1 MHSSSGAPPA
11 DVSPAGAV
19 TADAPLADASPAPA
33 SSVGAPSAG
42 TPLRRGN
49 FITRHWRGELPL
61 WVSYWVIGFGGTFA
75 ARLAILAVENGLPRT
90 PIGTEAV
97 YFAEFVVTWV
107 IALSVAVW
115 QVVGTWRSAT
125 RNAAARRAAGR
136 RPVWATLAKAVMV
149 VSVVATAVQVLRAG
163 VPQAIDVYEAV
174 ILGDP
179 DLPVFDI
186 RVMRQGREAEFNGG
200 IRLGA
205 AEALRETLDRNPNL
219 EVLHLTSI
227 GGRFVEAEKM
237 YALVRARG
245 LNTYVP
251 WNCESACT
259 LVLAAGRQRWVDPDA
274 TIGFHGPSFGAF
286 DQLAA
291 EEGTREWRRSL
302 VDAGYEPAFVDR
314 GIAIPAE
321 EMWHPTHDE
330 LRAARV
336 ITDTADGSQFAVSG
350 YGTEVDRDHVELVSE
365 VYPAYFE
372 LEQRSPALFGAAVD
386 RLVAAYD
393 AGSTQREI
401 DRLTRTAIG
410 PALVAHAP
418 DADDEV
424 LVLYSALSTAEL
436 EAIRGVSSG
445 LCYLAATGGDFD
457 VSGTR
462 YVGEDLRALEWQV
475 IEQVIA
481 TASPR
486 PAPSDAAVSTALARL
501 DAALAER
508 LGDER
513 LALLSASEVPAER
526 ENEYCAAVIEI
537 GRLISEL
544 PEDEAAIILRRLT
557 LSRRDG
563 TVDPALPVAV
573 QRHFLVQ

>member
-19 TADAPLADASPAPA
+19 TADAPLADAAPAPA
-33 SSVGAPSAG
+33 SSVDAPSAG
-42 TPLRRGN
+42 TPSRRGN
-49 FITRHWRGELPL
+49 FIARHWRGELPL

-75 ARLAILAVENGLPRT
+75 ARLAILAVENGLSRT

-149 VSVVATAVQVLRAG
+149 VSVFATAVQVLRAG

-174 ILGDP
+174 VLGDP

-205 AEALRETLDRNPNL
+205 AEALRETLDRNPAIG
-219 EVLHLTSI
+219 VLHLTSI
-227 GGRFVEAEKM
+227 GGRFVEAQKM
-237 YALVRARG
+237 YALVRSRG
-245 LNTYVP
+245 IATYVP
-251 WNCESACT
+251 TRCESACT
-259 LVLAAGRQRWVDPDA
+259 LVLAAGRKRWIAPDA
-274 TIGFHGPSFGAF
+274 AIGFHGPTFGAF
-286 DQLAA
+286 DRIAA
-291 EEGTREWRRSL
+291 EEGAREWRAAL

-321 EMWHPTHDE
+321 EMWYPTHEE

-336 ITDTADGSQFAVSG
+336 TTDTTDGSQFAVSG
-350 YGTEVDRDHVELVSE
+350 YGGIVTRADMESLGEVI
-365 VYPAYFE
+365 PAFQALKEKSPSRFE
-372 LEQRSPALFGAAVD
+372 TAAD
-386 RLVAAYD
+386 TIIAAYD
-393 AGSTQREI
+393 EGQTPKQTA
-401 DRLTRTAIG
+401 LTMRR
-410 PALVAHAP
+410 ALGAP
-418 DADDEV
+418 LAAYAPEADDAV
-424 LVLYSALSTAEL
+424 LIDYSALSTMEL
-436 EAIRGVSSG
+436 EEIRAVSSG

-462 YVGEDLRALEWQV
+462 YVSEDLRAFELEV
-475 IEQVIA
+475 IERVIA

-486 PAPSDAAVSTALARL
+486 PDPSDATVAAAFARL

-513 LALLSASEVPAER
+513 LALLSASAVPAER
-526 ENEYCAAVIEI
+526 EDEYCASIIAL
-537 GRLISEL
+537 GRVISEL

-557 LSRRDG
+557 VARRDG
-563 TVDPALPVAV
+563 TVDPALSVAM